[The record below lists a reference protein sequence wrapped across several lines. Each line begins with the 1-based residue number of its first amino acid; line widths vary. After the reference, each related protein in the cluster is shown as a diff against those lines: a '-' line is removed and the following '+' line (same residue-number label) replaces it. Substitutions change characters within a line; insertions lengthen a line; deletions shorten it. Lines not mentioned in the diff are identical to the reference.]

1 MLAIV
6 IEDIILKPYIHS
18 YMATVDAWECVW
30 EDQLKAMCG

>member
-18 YMATVDAWECVW
+18 CMATMDAWEHAW
-30 EDQLKAMCG
+30 EDQL